1 MMTLYFTL
9 YPFTH
14 LHYHIC
20 TYVHFVIHV
29 YTPICDPNTPQKH
42 PTYALNT
49 PLHIT
54 IRMVGTGE
62 CHDQTRTPA
71 LSLAQKR
78 GLVEQPRAPMTE
90 EVLFSAAKYV
100 Y

>member
-1 MMTLYFTL
+1 
-9 YPFTH
+9 
-14 LHYHIC
+14 
-20 TYVHFVIHV
+20 
-29 YTPICDPNTPQKH
+29 
-42 PTYALNT
+42 
-49 PLHIT
+49 
-54 IRMVGTGE
+54 MVGTGE

-90 EVLFSAAKYV
+90 EVLLGVLFSVAKYV

>member
-1 MMTLYFTL
+1 
-9 YPFTH
+9 
-14 LHYHIC
+14 
-20 TYVHFVIHV
+20 
-29 YTPICDPNTPQKH
+29 
-42 PTYALNT
+42 
-49 PLHIT
+49 
-54 IRMVGTGE
+54 MVGTGE